1 MKHRVGCLIKLKI
14 LTWKINF
21 KGIINYSAFAMY
33 CMLEL
38 NKRANKW
45 MGPNYHFPFN
55 WGKKKNILTALK
67 TQPHSQLDTLLN
79 TNGICYV
86 FECLQTLRINF
97 NTSILVGWPGHRR
110 DCPWPVEGDWLY
122 TVGPQG
128 SHPRPDNMYPFQIV
142 LILSL
147 EPTTDLYPEVQFLPF
162 ACESL
167 GRLPLFLT
175 LALPL
180 YGVLSFLSPLPGNQS
195 QTHCPSGL
203 PVPCACH

>member
-1 MKHRVGCLIKLKI
+1 
-14 LTWKINF
+14 
-21 KGIINYSAFAMY
+21 MY

-45 MGPNYHFPFN
+45 MGPNDN
-55 WGKKKNILTALK
+55 LTGKKKTYWLALK
-67 TQPHSQLDTLLN
+67 TQPHSHLDTLLN

-97 NTSILVGWPGHRR
+97 NTFISVGWPGHGH
-110 DCPWPVEGDWLY
+110 DCPWPVGDWLY
-122 TVGPQG
+122 AEGPQG
-128 SHPRPDNMYPFQIV
+128 SHPRPGNMHPFRIV
-142 LILSL
+142 LFLSF
-147 EPTTDLYPEVQFLPF
+147 EPTIDIYPEVQFLPF

-167 GRLPLFLT
+167 GQLPLFLT

-180 YGVLSFLSPLPGNQS
+180 YGVLSFLSLLPGSQS

-203 PVPCACH
+203 PAPRACH